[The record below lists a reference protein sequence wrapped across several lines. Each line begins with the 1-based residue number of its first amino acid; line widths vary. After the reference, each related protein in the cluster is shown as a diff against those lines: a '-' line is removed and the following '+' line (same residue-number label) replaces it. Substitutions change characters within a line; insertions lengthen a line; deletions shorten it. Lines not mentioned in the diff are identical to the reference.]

1 MISTSIDVREVRRW
15 RSARTAALIAIRA
28 AARER
33 ASMRVSLSRRAVAE
47 AIGTALLV
55 LAVVGSGISATR
67 LSPHDVGL
75 QLFENAAATGLAL
88 VAIILALGPV
98 SGAHL
103 NPIVTA
109 VDVALG
115 GLTVAEGWAYA
126 AAQVVG
132 GAIGAVLANLMF
144 SSPAIEL
151 STRHRS
157 GGGVLLGEAVATFG
171 LILVISG
178 LVRSGRASAVAFAVG
193 AYIAGAYFFTSSTS
207 FANPAVA
214 IARSLSD
221 TFAGI
226 APSSVPGFLLM
237 ELIGGGLGFVAV
249 RLLYPSSPPGGVA
262 AQREEAGDQ
271 RGSRKGWDR

>member
-1 MISTSIDVREVRRW
+1 
-15 RSARTAALIAIRA
+15 
-28 AARER
+28 
-33 ASMRVSLSRRAVAE
+33 
-47 AIGTALLV
+47 
-55 LAVVGSGISATR
+55 
-67 LSPHDVGL
+67 VGL
-75 QLFENAAATGLAL
+75 QLFENAAATGVAL

-115 GLTVAEGWAYA
+115 GLTVADGWVYA
-126 AAQVVG
+126 AAQVLG

-144 SSPAIEL
+144 SLPAIEL
-151 STRHRS
+151 STKLRT
-157 GGGVLLGEAVATFG
+157 GEGVLLGEALATFG
-171 LILVISG
+171 LILVVFG
-178 LVRSGRASAVAFAVG
+178 LVRSGRGSAVAFAVG
-193 AYIAGAYFFTSSTS
+193 AYIAGAYFVTSSTS

-237 ELIGGGLGFVAV
+237 ELVGGGFGVVAV
-249 RLLYPSSPPGGVA
+249 RLLYSSSPPGDVA
-262 AQREEAGDQ
+262 AQGEEVPS
-271 RGSRKGWDR
+271 RGIRSG

>member
-1 MISTSIDVREVRRW
+1 
-15 RSARTAALIAIRA
+15 
-28 AARER
+28 
-33 ASMRVSLSRRAVAE
+33 MRVSLTRRAAAE
-47 AIGTALLV
+47 TIGTGLLV
-55 LAVVGSGISATR
+55 LAVVGSGISAAR

-75 QLFENAAATGLAL
+75 QLFENAAATGVGL

-98 SGAHL
+98 SDAHL

-115 GLTVAEGWAYA
+115 GMTAAEAWVYA

-132 GAIGAVLANLMF
+132 GAVGAVLANLMF
-144 SSPAIEL
+144 SLPAIEL
-151 STRHRS
+151 STKHRA

-171 LILVISG
+171 LILVVFG
-178 LVRSGRASAVAFAVG
+178 LVRSGRASAAAFAVG
-193 AYIAGAYFFTSSTS
+193 GDIGGAYFFTSSTA

-214 IARSLSD
+214 VARSLSD

-237 ELIGGGLGFVAV
+237 ELVGGGIGLVAI
-249 RLLYPSSPPGGVA
+249 RMLYPRSASEEVA
-262 AQREEAGDQ
+262 AQREEVAS
-271 RGSRKGWDR
+271 RGSREGWDR